1 MHVYVVPALTLFTF
15 VARLKFQVLA
25 ALHKDKNLDFF
36 FSFLSAGVFYFDQN
50 KFWYIGLL
58 G

>member
-1 MHVYVVPALTLFTF
+1 VYVVPALTLFTF

-36 FSFLSAGVFYFDQN
+36 FFFSVCGRVLF
-50 KFWYIGLL
+50 
-58 G
+58 

>member
-1 MHVYVVPALTLFTF
+1 VYVVPALTLFTF

-50 KFWYIGLL
+50 KFWHIGLL